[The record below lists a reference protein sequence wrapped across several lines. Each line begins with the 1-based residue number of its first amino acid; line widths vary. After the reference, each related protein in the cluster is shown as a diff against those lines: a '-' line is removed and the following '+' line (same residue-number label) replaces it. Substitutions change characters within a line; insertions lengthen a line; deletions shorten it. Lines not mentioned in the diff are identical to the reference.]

1 MASLNTLRT
10 RFGVVL
16 SVVIGLALLA
26 FVLSLKTE
34 MGFSGNDPKVGVIDG
49 NKIKYSDY
57 IEEYDRVKARHAGSE
72 SDPQQA
78 DMLAD
83 AAWQELFSKNVL
95 VPGFEKMGIVVG
107 EQERLAMLGG
117 EQPSTVYAQIFTDPR
132 TGAYDV
138 EAVTRFLEQAEGN
151 VQALA
156 AWNDINSQAMLER
169 AVDKYL
175 ALLRSGVYANK
186 LEAEQGLK
194 AANET
199 CTGKLARRKYD
210 SVADS
215 LVEVKEAEIR
225 AYYNA
230 HKEEFRQ
237 VPSRAITYVV
247 FDVDATDDDMLALE
261 KTAMAA
267 GEEFAAAE
275 DVRAFVRSNRNG
287 SLADSYVSAAQLT
300 ADEAEALMNGR
311 MYGPVLKNNIWTMSR
326 VESARMAPDTLGV
339 RHIVLPYTQDEL
351 ADSLLT
357 ALRAG
362 ADFAEAARTYSVY
375 DASAARG
382 GEVGELPFSSFPD
395 EFAEALAGASNGDIV
410 KVASGDA
417 VQLIQV
423 YRADKPT
430 KHVRVASVNYPVE
443 ASAETRRN
451 QHNAAG
457 TFSVKAKGS
466 VEAFTEAAS
475 AAAVTPRA
483 ATLRQGE
490 RSLRGLEDSRELVR
504 WAYNAK
510 PGDVSEIFN
519 VDGDYVIAVVTGIDD
534 DEYASLDAVTPR
546 LRNKLLRDK
555 KYDYIVRDAAGTTFA
570 DLTAS
575 IATREGGNFENLSP
589 SALFID
595 GVGVEPRLIGAIAA
609 AKQGE
614 AGLVKGS
621 NGVYVFS
628 VDRVTDSGEQTADAE
643 RVRRQSMMEYM
654 LPQQSMMALQQMAEV
669 EDLRGRYF

>member
-117 EQPSTVYAQIFTDPR
+117 ELPSTVYAQIFTDPR
-132 TGAYDV
+132 TGTYDV

-199 CTGKLARRKYD
+199 CTGKWARRKYD

-215 LVEVKEAEIR
+215 LVEVKESEIR

-237 VPSRAITYVV
+237 MPSRAITYVV

-417 VQLIQV
+417 DIG
-423 YRADKPT
+423 RA
-430 KHVRVASVNYPVE
+430 HV
-443 ASAETRRN
+443 
-451 QHNAAG
+451 
-457 TFSVKAKGS
+457 
-466 VEAFTEAAS
+466 
-475 AAAVTPRA
+475 
-483 ATLRQGE
+483 
-490 RSLRGLEDSRELVR
+490 
-504 WAYNAK
+504 
-510 PGDVSEIFN
+510 
-519 VDGDYVIAVVTGIDD
+519 
-534 DEYASLDAVTPR
+534 
-546 LRNKLLRDK
+546 
-555 KYDYIVRDAAGTTFA
+555 
-570 DLTAS
+570 
-575 IATREGGNFENLSP
+575 
-589 SALFID
+589 
-595 GVGVEPRLIGAIAA
+595 
-609 AKQGE
+609 
-614 AGLVKGS
+614 
-621 NGVYVFS
+621 
-628 VDRVTDSGEQTADAE
+628 
-643 RVRRQSMMEYM
+643 
-654 LPQQSMMALQQMAEV
+654 
-669 EDLRGRYF
+669 

>member
-199 CTGKLARRKYD
+199 CTGKWARRKYD

-267 GEEFAAAE
+267 G
-275 DVRAFVRSNRNG
+275 
-287 SLADSYVSAAQLT
+287 
-300 ADEAEALMNGR
+300 
-311 MYGPVLKNNIWTMSR
+311 
-326 VESARMAPDTLGV
+326 
-339 RHIVLPYTQDEL
+339 
-351 ADSLLT
+351 
-357 ALRAG
+357 
-362 ADFAEAARTYSVY
+362 
-375 DASAARG
+375 
-382 GEVGELPFSSFPD
+382 
-395 EFAEALAGASNGDIV
+395 
-410 KVASGDA
+410 
-417 VQLIQV
+417 
-423 YRADKPT
+423 
-430 KHVRVASVNYPVE
+430 
-443 ASAETRRN
+443 
-451 QHNAAG
+451 
-457 TFSVKAKGS
+457 
-466 VEAFTEAAS
+466 
-475 AAAVTPRA
+475 
-483 ATLRQGE
+483 
-490 RSLRGLEDSRELVR
+490 
-504 WAYNAK
+504 
-510 PGDVSEIFN
+510 
-519 VDGDYVIAVVTGIDD
+519 
-534 DEYASLDAVTPR
+534 
-546 LRNKLLRDK
+546 
-555 KYDYIVRDAAGTTFA
+555 
-570 DLTAS
+570 
-575 IATREGGNFENLSP
+575 
-589 SALFID
+589 
-595 GVGVEPRLIGAIAA
+595 
-609 AKQGE
+609 
-614 AGLVKGS
+614 
-621 NGVYVFS
+621 
-628 VDRVTDSGEQTADAE
+628 
-643 RVRRQSMMEYM
+643 
-654 LPQQSMMALQQMAEV
+654 
-669 EDLRGRYF
+669 